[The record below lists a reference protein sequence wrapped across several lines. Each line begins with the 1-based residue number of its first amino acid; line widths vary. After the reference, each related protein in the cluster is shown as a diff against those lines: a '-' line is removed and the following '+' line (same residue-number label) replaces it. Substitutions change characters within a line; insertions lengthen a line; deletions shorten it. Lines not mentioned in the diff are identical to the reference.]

1 MSVRV
6 VLIPRHGGPEV
17 LEVHEQPDPPMRPG
31 HVRVA
36 VAAAGINF
44 ADTMARTGIYPDAP
58 KPPMVVGYEASGTVA
73 ELAPDVTGFAVGDRV
88 MAVTK
93 FGGYASDLVLPAHDV
108 ISLPDRLTF
117 EQGAAI
123 PVNYSTA
130 WAALLGYG
138 SLREGE
144 RVLIH
149 AAAGG
154 VGIAAIQLAKR
165 HGAVVHGTASAHKHD
180 RIRALGADEA
190 HDYRHTGWDRGLD
203 GTFDLVLDAVGG
215 ASVRRSY
222 ALLRTGGRVV
232 AYGASS
238 LQTGEKR
245 NLPRMLPQALRMW
258 RGFDLISQM
267 SDSKSVIGLNM
278 LRLWEDR
285 RTLEP
290 WLTPLQPLIDDGTV
304 DPVVAEAVPFDRAAD
319 AHRLIAERRNV
330 GKVVLIP

>member
-1 MSVRV
+1 M
-6 VLIPRHGGPEV
+6 
-17 LEVHEQPDPPMRPG
+17 LEVHERPDPPMRSG

-58 KPPMVVGYEASGTVA
+58 KPPMVVGYEVAGTVA
-73 ELAPDVTGFAVGDRV
+73 EVGPTSTGFAVGDRV

-93 FGGYASDLVLPAHDV
+93 SGGFESEVVLPEDDV
-108 ISLPDRLTF
+108 IPLPDRLTL

-123 PVNYSTA
+123 PVNYSSLGG
-130 WAALLGYG
+130 AA
-138 SLREGE
+138 
-144 RVLIH
+144 RVRKLARGRSRAH
-149 AAAGG
+149 PAPPAGC
-154 VGIAAIQLAKR
+154 VGIGRLSWPS
-165 HGAVVHGTASAHKHD
+165 GTARWCMGLLRPRTRSA
-180 RIRALGADEA
+180 RALGVDAA
-190 HDYRHTGWDRGLD
+190 RLPAAGLDRGLD
-203 GTFDLVLDAVGG
+203 GRLDLVLDAVGG

-238 LQTGEKR
+238 LQTGERR

-267 SDSKSVIGLNM
+267 SDSKTVIGLNM
-278 LRLWEDR
+278 LRLLEDR

-330 GKVVLIP
+330 GKVVLTP